1 MPIYSDNH
9 NFGIIL
15 DRVGYRIHRNRK
27 AVYFFMLQTKFV
39 YGTDLVDLN
48 QSLNKALSEI
58 NSEKVNVQ
66 YFLDKYIAI
75 IEYGIEEEYKKEIC
89 CDCAYWD
96 DSHNTNNLI
105 GLCQLCGKRKRFSDK
120 ACPSYLDK
128 RA

>member
-1 MPIYSDNH
+1 
-9 NFGIIL
+9 
-15 DRVGYRIHRNRK
+15 
-27 AVYFFMLQTKFV
+27 MLQTKFV

-75 IEYGIEEEYKKEIC
+75 IEYGIEEEYKNEIC
-89 CDCAYWD
+89 CDCAHWD
-96 DSHNTNNLI
+96 GSHNTNNLY